1 MFRDIESIGGS
12 LFTQSLYQC
21 AIARYPNEAC
31 GFIVQTTEKK
41 YRFVEAR
48 NVSEDPVNEFV
59 MHHEDVIAAEDEGE
73 VVAIWHSHTD
83 RSPNPSDADRAGCE
97 ATELPWLILSVT
109 KNLNPDIEA
118 EFRLS
123 EMEVI
128 TPGGFEMPYTG
139 RPYVFGIFDCWMLCR
154 DYLKREFDVEIN
166 ANAHLHIPSWYLGD
180 EDILD
185 LNYRNENLV
194 RLAPGEEP
202 RKGDIFFIQ
211 YGKMPDH
218 CAVYVGDNRILH
230 HQIDR
235 LSGHAT
241 YGGMYQK
248 NTTHH
253 LRHQALLTGNE
264 KCLN

>member
-1 MFRDIESIGGS
+1 MFNDIQSIGGS
-12 LFTQSLYQC
+12 VVIQSMYKC
-21 AIARYPNEAC
+21 AISHYPNEAC
-31 GFIVQTTEKK
+31 GFIVRTSGQK
-41 YRFVEAR
+41 YRFLEVR

-83 RSPNPSDADRAGCE
+83 RPATASDADRAGCE

-109 KNLNPDIEA
+109 KNLNPEIAA
-118 EFRLS
+118 EYRLS

-128 TPGGFEMPYTG
+128 TPCGFAMPYVG

-154 DYLKREFDVEIN
+154 DYLKREFDIELN

-180 EDILD
+180 QDILGK
-185 LNYRNENLV
+185 NFHNESLV
-194 RLAPGEEP
+194 RLAPGEVP
-202 RKGDIFFIQ
+202 QRGDIFFMQ

-218 CAVYVGDNRILH
+218 CAVYVGENRILH

-235 LSGHAT
+235 LSSHAA

-248 NTTHH
+248 HMTHH
-253 LRHQALLTGNE
+253 LRHQTLLTGE
-264 KCLN
+264 ETCLN